1 MNELET
7 LTQEVK
13 HLGEKLALLSE
24 LVEAHITMTTVDKT
38 KPVVSDVSDPK
49 PAVEP
54 ASYID
59 ELNTL
64 WSLYRAE
71 RDPAKKRELHAKIKE
86 LEAKVSKPSGV
97 VRPR

>member
-1 MNELET
+1 MNELEI

-13 HLGEKLALLSE
+13 HLEEKLAMLTE

-38 KPVVSDVSDPK
+38 KPVVSDPK

-54 ASYID
+54 TSYIE
-59 ELNTL
+59 ELNKL

-71 RDPAKKRELHAKIKE
+71 RDPAKKRELYAQIKA
-86 LEAKVSKPSGV
+86 LEAKVNKVPGSGV